1 MMSTIEPQVKEA
13 RNKRPHFML
22 LFLWNVQNKQ
32 TQRQKI
38 TTGCQGMEGGKVR
51 TVGVVGILC
60 EVMEIL

>member
-1 MMSTIEPQVKEA
+1 
-13 RNKRPHFML
+13 ML